1 MSLIQSA
8 LESII
13 LNNDVSLVVVTAVAY
28 DYILNF
34 SREVSNFSTLR
45 LFCGSQSTKCK
56 PWTSVSTI
64 FVIVRYIGL
73 CWIMILSL
81 SMFNDHK

>member
-34 SREVSNFSTLR
+34 SREVDYIW
-45 LFCGSQSTKCK
+45 CK

-81 SMFNDHK
+81 IGTTFIPGPLRFR